1 MVGRATAGTA
11 MRTTTTPSSPLRPS
25 PSSDASRR
33 SSPGAVAVVVQTDD
47 GDDGAKARATAAAA
61 AARAKEEEDEAAK
74 KRTRE
79 TCESVV
85 AWIRGVA
92 IERGRA
98 DEPVRYAKGEGLAH
112 RARLLKFRVRTARVR
127 MQPRRPRRAP
137 RRAPGRG
144 TAAGSEG
151 GGEDD
156 NAAANNGGV
165 DGSRRGMRRVNSLVA
180 LATRNDR
187 NNNNNNNAGAAAGSK
202 DGTSSADAALRR
214 GYASDSGSGYGSGVE
229 ETSSA
234 ISDLLALL
242 EHAPYHHESLED
254 EKRPRGWT
262 GSGSTM
268 SRTGIIRVGVDHQA
282 CVPEGVL
289 DSFKR
294 GKMSD
299 REKIYLGARVW
310 PTTTT
315 TTRAT
320 KQQKKKQTT
329 TKRTVDDESNS
340 PRRRSRISSPETCDD
355 IEKEEKKEQE
365 EQQEQDEQ
373 PQPVFTNEEIA
384 ASRAA
389 LVERLRDDGADDS
402 LLGLCAIGAEQGA
415 RGWEEDE
422 IRLFG
427 EHVSRFCDDLFPL
440 RTKIP
445 GKSMRDI
452 VNFYYNV
459 WQTDFKKHGRVDVDG
474 ADKPAPREARAKRGP
489 GGATKA
495 LAATVSSRGGGG
507 GGGGG
512 ASEGQAQKN
521 KDVRTIR
528 SFLEWI
534 RGVAM
539 NPKRAMHNV
548 HRAPMTA
555 RNKGEMMTRWRS
567 THNLPGVDE
576 YLNDLSARAEASK
589 FTRAEMKSAR
599 EKKKTT
605 TTMTMTTTD
614 DEMDSDKTDSAYD
627 TPQRP
632 KQQKKRASSSN
643 EKAGPAAKRRVPTKE
658 TK

>member
-1 MVGRATAGTA
+1 MIMVGRTTA

-47 GDDGAKARATAAAA
+47 GGDGAKARAAAAA
-61 AARAKEEEDEAAK
+61 AAAKEEDEAVK

-92 IERGRA
+92 VERGRT

-137 RRAPGRG
+137 GRG
-144 TAAGSEG
+144 TAVGSEG

-187 NNNNNNNAGAAAGSK
+187 NNNAGAGSK
-202 DGTSSADAALRR
+202 DGTSSADAALGR
-214 GYASDSGSGYGSGVE
+214 GYASDSGSGYGSGAE

-299 REKIYLGARVW
+299 REKFYLGARVW
-310 PTTTT
+310 PPPTTT
-315 TTRAT
+315 TTRVT
-320 KQQKKKQTT
+320 KQRKKKQTT
-329 TKRTVDDESNS
+329 TRTVDDDGNS
-340 PRRRSRISSPETCDD
+340 PRRQSRILSAETCDNTGE
-355 IEKEEKKEQE
+355 EKEQAVE
-365 EQQEQDEQ
+365 EQPEQL
-373 PQPVFTNEEIA
+373 QPVFTTEEIA

-415 RGWEEDE
+415 IGWEEDE

-440 RTKIP
+440 RRKIP

-459 WQTDFKKHGRVDVDG
+459 WQTDFNKHGRVDVDG
-474 ADKPAPREARAKRGP
+474 ADKPAPREARAKRGS
-489 GGATKA
+489 GGAMKA
-495 LAATVSSRGGGG
+495 LAGGPSHGGG
-507 GGGGG
+507 
-512 ASEGQAQKN
+512 SSDGQAQKN

-548 HRAPMTA
+548 HRAPVTA
-555 RNKGEMMTRWRS
+555 RNKGEIMTRWRS
-567 THNLPGVDE
+567 THKLPGVDE
-576 YLNDLSARAEASK
+576 YLSDLSARAEASK
-589 FTRAEMKSAR
+589 FTSAEMKSAR

-605 TTMTMTTTD
+605 TTNN
-614 DEMDSDKTDSAYD
+614 EMDSDKTDSAYD
-627 TPQRP
+627 SPQRP
-632 KQQKKRASSSN
+632 HQQKRRASSSN
-643 EKAGPAAKRRVPTKE
+643 EKDESATKRRAPTKE

>member
-1 MVGRATAGTA
+1 MFEYRSFEQTECRERENHKIIMVGRATA

-25 PSSDASRR
+25 PSSDASQR

-47 GDDGAKARATAAAA
+47 DGAKARATATAAA
-61 AARAKEEEDEAAK
+61 KEEDEAAK

-92 IERGRA
+92 VERGRA

-127 MQPRRPRRAP
+127 MQPRRP

-187 NNNNNNNAGAAAGSK
+187 NNNAGAGSK

-214 GYASDSGSGYGSGVE
+214 GYASDSGSGYGSGAE

-299 REKIYLGARVW
+299 REKFYLGARVW

-315 TTRAT
+315 RVT

-329 TKRTVDDESNS
+329 TRTVDDDANS
-340 PRRRSRISSPETCDD
+340 PRRHSRISSAETCDNTV
-355 IEKEEKKEQE
+355 EEKKQSVE
-365 EQQEQDEQ
+365 EQPEQ
-373 PQPVFTNEEIA
+373 PQPVFTTEEIA

-415 RGWEEDE
+415 RGWEDDE
-422 IRLFG
+422 IRLFS

-440 RTKIP
+440 RRKIP

-459 WQTDFKKHGRVDVDG
+459 WQTDFNKYGRVDVDG
-474 ADKPAPREARAKRGP
+474 ADKPAPREARAKRGS
-489 GGATKA
+489 GGAMKA
-495 LAATVSSRGGGG
+495 LAGDPSH
-507 GGGGG
+507 GGG
-512 ASEGQAQKN
+512 ASERQAQKN

-555 RNKGEMMTRWRS
+555 RNKGEIMTRWRS

-576 YLNDLSARAEASK
+576 YLSDLSARAEASK
-589 FTRAEMKSAR
+589 FTSSEMKSAR

-605 TTMTMTTTD
+605 TTKN
-614 DEMDSDKTDSAYD
+614 EMDSDKTDSAYD
-627 TPQRP
+627 SPQRP
-632 KQQKKRASSSN
+632 KQQKRRASSSN
-643 EKAGPAAKRRVPTKE
+643 EKDEPATKRRAPTKE

>member
-1 MVGRATAGTA
+1 
-11 MRTTTTPSSPLRPS
+11 MRTTTTTTATALRTS

-61 AARAKEEEDEAAK
+61 AAAAKEEEDEAAK

-112 RARLLKFRVRTARVR
+112 RARLLKFRVRTAQVR
-127 MQPRRPRRAP
+127 MQPRRPRRT
-137 RRAPGRG
+137 PGRG

-151 GGEDD
+151 DGDDD
-156 NAAANNGGV
+156 NAAVNNGGV
-165 DGSRRGMRRVNSLVA
+165 DGSRRRMRRVNSLVA

-187 NNNNNNNAGAAAGSK
+187 NNNNAGAGAAGSK
-202 DGTSSADAALRR
+202 EGTSSADAALRR

-234 ISDLLALL
+234 INDLLALL

-294 GKMSD
+294 GEMSD
-299 REKIYLGARVW
+299 REQIYLGARVW

-315 TTRAT
+315 TRTRAT
-320 KQQKKKQTT
+320 KQKKQTM
-329 TKRTVDDESNS
+329 TKQTVDNESNS

-355 IEKEEKKEQE
+355 TEQE
-365 EQQEQDEQ
+365 EKDKAVEEQQGQDEQ
-373 PQPVFTNEEIA
+373 PQPVFTNEEIM

-474 ADKPAPREARAKRGP
+474 ADKPAPREAREKRGP

-507 GGGGG
+507 GGGTSVGR
-512 ASEGQAQKN
+512 AQKN

-539 NPKRAMHNV
+539 NPNRAMHNV
-548 HRAPMTA
+548 HRAPITA
-555 RNKGEMMTRWRS
+555 HNKREIMTRWRS

-576 YLNDLSARAEASK
+576 YLSDLSARAEASK

-599 EKKKTT
+599 GKKKTT
-605 TTMTMTTTD
+605 TTMTITTTD
-614 DEMDSDKTDSAYD
+614 EEEEMDSDKTDSAYD

-632 KQQKKRASSSN
+632 KQQKRRASSSN
-643 EKAGPAAKRRVPTKE
+643 EKDEPAAKRRAPTKE

>member
-1 MVGRATAGTA
+1 MVGTA
-11 MRTTTTPSSPLRPS
+11 SSPLRPS
-25 PSSDASRR
+25 TSGDGTRRR
-33 SSPGAVAVVVQTDD
+33 SSSSPDLDVAMTAAT
-47 GDDGAKARATAAAA
+47 GDDDAKAKARA
-61 AARAKEEEDEAAK
+61 REEEEEEEAR
-74 KRTRE
+74 KRRE

-85 AWIRGVA
+85 KWVRGVA
-92 IERGRA
+92 VERGRA
-98 DEPVRYAKGEGLAH
+98 DEPVRYAHGEGLVH

-137 RRAPGRG
+137 GRG
-144 TAAGSEG
+144 IGRGRSEGGVNG

-156 NAAANNGGV
+156 DATSNDYV

-187 NNNNNNNAGAAAGSK
+187 NNNDGAGGGGGGSK
-202 DGTSSADAALRR
+202 DGTSSADLALRR
-214 GYASDSGSGYGSGVE
+214 GYASDSGSGYGSGLE

-268 SRTGIIRVGVDHQA
+268 SRSGIIRVGVDHQA
-282 CVPEGVL
+282 RVPEGVL

-299 REKIYLGARVW
+299 REKFYLGARLW
-310 PTTTT
+310 PPPTTTT
-315 TTRAT
+315 TTRT
-320 KQQKKKQTT
+320 F
-329 TKRTVDDESNS
+329 DDESKS
-340 PRRRSRISSPETCDD
+340 PRRHLLISSPGTCDNTHVPPQ
-355 IEKEEKKEQE
+355 EKEQAVEEEQE
-365 EQQEQDEQ
+365 Q
-373 PQPVFTNEEIA
+373 PKPVFTNEEIA

-389 LVERLRDDGADDS
+389 LVERLRDDGADDA

-415 RGWEEDE
+415 RGWDEDE

-427 EHVSRFCDDLFPL
+427 EHVSRFSDDLFPL
-440 RTKIP
+440 LTKIP

-459 WQTDFKKHGRVDVDG
+459 WQTDFNKHGRVDVDG
-474 ADKPAPREARAKRGP
+474 AEKPAPREAWAKRGP
-489 GGATKA
+489 RGATKA
-495 LAATVSSRGGGG
+495 SVAVPSRGGGED
-507 GGGGG
+507 G
-512 ASEGQAQKN
+512 ASEGRAQKN
-521 KDVRTIR
+521 KDLRTIR

-555 RNKGEMMTRWRS
+555 RNKEEIMTRWRS

-576 YLNDLSARAEASK
+576 YLSDLSTRAEASK

-599 EKKKTT
+599 KKKKTT
-605 TTMTMTTTD
+605 TTTMTD

-627 TPQRP
+627 NPQRP
-632 KQQKKRASSSN
+632 KQQKRRASSSN
-643 EKAGPAAKRRVPTKE
+643 EKDESAAKRRAPTKE

>member
-1 MVGRATAGTA
+1 MIIMVGRTTAGTA

-47 GDDGAKARATAAAA
+47 GDDGAKARATAA

-137 RRAPGRG
+137 GRG

-156 NAAANNGGV
+156 NAATNNGGV
-165 DGSRRGMRRVNSLVA
+165 DGSRRGIRRVNSLVA

-187 NNNNNNNAGAAAGSK
+187 NNNNNAGAAAGSK

-254 EKRPRGWT
+254 EKRPGGWT

-315 TTRAT
+315 TTTTRAT
-320 KQQKKKQTT
+320 KQQKKKQTTT

-355 IEKEEKKEQE
+355 TEKEEKKEQE

-415 RGWEEDE
+415 KGWEDDE

-539 NPKRAMHNV
+539 NPKRALHNV

-632 KQQKKRASSSN
+632 KQQKRRASSSN
-643 EKAGPAAKRRVPTKE
+643 EKAGPAAKRRAPTKE